1 MNRFQVISP
10 IDNSVYLE
18 REFASEAQIETTLS
32 VSQRTKRFWRNT
44 SLEDRI
50 RICKRAVK
58 YIVNRA
64 DEFGEEITRQMG
76 RPIKNAP
83 FEIKNGFQE
92 RADYMMSISNDI
104 LTDVHV
110 AESNG
115 FRRFIRKEP
124 LGTVFVIA
132 PWNYPYLTSVN
143 SIIPALVS
151 GNCVILKHSAQ
162 TPRTAERYKEAF
174 DFVGLPDGIFQYL
187 HLDHDQVTQV
197 IQDKRINY
205 VAFTG
210 SVEGGKAIQS
220 AVNERF
226 ITTGLELGGKDPAY
240 VREDANLEH
249 AIENLVDGSFF
260 NSGQSCCGIERI
272 YVQKSVYDDFV
283 SGFVELAKKY
293 TLDNPLNST
302 TTLGPMVRAS
312 SANFVKNQIKQAVSM
327 GAEALIEPSLFTVAK
342 DGSPY
347 MAPQVLVNVKHEMD
361 VMVEETFGPVVG
373 IMKVKDDADGVRMM
387 NDSNYGLTASVW
399 TQDIDRGLLI
409 GDLTKA
415 GTCFINRCDYL
426 DPALAWSGIR
436 NSGKG
441 VTLSELGY
449 GPLTRTKSFH
459 ARIVS

>member
-1 MNRFQVISP
+1 MSKFQVISP

-18 REFASEAQIETTLS
+18 REMASDTQIEAALS
-32 VSQRTKRFWRNT
+32 ISQRTKRFWRNT

-50 RICKRAVK
+50 KLCQKAVEYMVDK
-58 YIVNRA
+58 A
-64 DEFGEEITRQMG
+64 EALAEEITWQMG
-76 RPIKNAP
+76 RPIKYSP
-83 FEIKNGFQE
+83 LEIKNGFSE
-92 RADYMMSISNDI
+92 RANHMISIARDN
-104 LTDVHV
+104 LTDMVV
-110 AESNG
+110 AEQNG
-115 FRRFIRKEP
+115 YRRFIRKEP
-124 LGTVFVIA
+124 LGTIFVLA

-143 SIIPALVS
+143 SIIPALIS

-162 TPRTAERYKEAF
+162 TPLTAERYKEAF
-174 DFVGLPDGIFQYL
+174 DYVGLPEGIFQYL
-187 HLDHDQVTQV
+187 HLNHNQVTQV

-210 SVEGGKAIQS
+210 SVDGGKAIQS

-240 VREDANLEH
+240 VRADADLDS
-249 AIENLVDGSFF
+249 AIENLVDGTFF

-272 YVQKSVYDDFV
+272 YVQKEVYDDFV
-283 SGFVELAKKY
+283 SGFVDLTKRY
-293 TLDNPLNST
+293 VLGNPLNKEV
-302 TTLGPMVRAS
+302 TLGPI
-312 SANFVKNQIKQAVSM
+312 VKSTAADFAKEQIKQAIKM
-327 GAEALIEPSLFTVAK
+327 GAESLIDPKLFPEAK
-342 DGSPY
+342 DGTPY

-361 VMVEETFGPVVG
+361 IMVEETFGPVVG

-387 NDSNYGLTASVW
+387 NDSIYGLTASIW
-399 TQDIDRGLLI
+399 TKDINRGISL
-409 GDLTKA
+409 GDHTKT

-441 VTLSELGY
+441 ITLSSLGY

-459 ARIVS
+459 AKV